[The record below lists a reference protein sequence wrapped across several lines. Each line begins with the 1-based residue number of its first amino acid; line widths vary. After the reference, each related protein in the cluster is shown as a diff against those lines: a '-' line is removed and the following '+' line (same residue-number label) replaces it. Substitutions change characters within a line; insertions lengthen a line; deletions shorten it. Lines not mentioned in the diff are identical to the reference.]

1 MGILTAIQ
9 TCFRK
14 SFVFSGRAPRSEFWY
29 WVLFVFVM
37 TWGLTRLDV
46 MIFDTPFLGI
56 IRHPIVT
63 LFSWIILP
71 ASLAVAWRRLH
82 DIGRSGWWI
91 GSYFLWLIFT
101 LCLGLGLAFVFQ
113 GAIESGN
120 TALIN
125 SFKPFAPAIKAL
137 GFATKWFHIP
147 WGIILFVFFCMPSL
161 RNDNRYGAAQKQSK
175 ELAPRENASKPLT
188 EYRPQSTHAS
198 IPYSS

>member
-1 MGILTAIQ
+1 MGA
-9 TCFRK
+9 
-14 SFVFSGRAPRSEFWY
+14 
-29 WVLFVFVM
+29 VFVCYDL
-37 TWGLTRLDV
+37 GLTRLDT
-46 MIFDTPFLGI
+46 MMFDAPFLGI
-56 IRHPIVT
+56 IRHPISS
-63 LFSWIILP
+63 LFAWITLP

-91 GSYFLWLIFT
+91 GSGFLWLVFT
-101 LCLGLGLAFVFQ
+101 LCLALGLAFVFH

-125 SFKPFAPAIKAL
+125 KFEPFVPAIKAL
-137 GFATKWFHIP
+137 GFVSKWFNIP

-161 RNDNRYGAAQKQSK
+161 RNDNRYGAAPKHSK
-175 ELAPRENASKPLT
+175 EMAPRENASKPFT